1 MEIASITTS
10 LAPFALLAC
19 PLGMG
24 VMMWLMMR
32 ASKGQQEPRH
42 EARPENATRPA
53 SLELLRE
60 EHTRLSGEID
70 RLERRQADTAES
82 GPTR

>member
-1 MEIASITTS
+1 MQIASITTS

-32 ASKGQQEPRH
+32 GSNGQQGPKH
-42 EARPENATRPA
+42 EARQESAARPA

-82 GPTR
+82 SPPR